1 MKLVYEMTKEEQDIY
16 IRKKAINK
24 VMNKINNKFKE
35 RLVNLYGK

>member
-1 MKLVYEMTKEEQDIY
+1 MKLVYEMTKEEQAIY
-16 IRKKAINK
+16 IKKKAISK